1 MELPLVRGSGML
13 THLFTDAIPV
23 VKPYCLNAINA
34 VPATFECPEE
44 ESGESM
50 KILLLL
56 VLLRNPK
63 EDIADTIIKRIYKKK
78 VNINNKSTNNTTSC
92 SCSSS
97 RKVISLLI
105 LHIHVFPGKIISWK
119 P

>member
-1 MELPLVRGSGML
+1 MTDFGEMYANFLYTDANGGTMELPLVRGSGML

-63 EDIADTIIKRIYKKK
+63 EDIADTII
-78 VNINNKSTNNTTSC
+78 
-92 SCSSS
+92 
-97 RKVISLLI
+97 
-105 LHIHVFPGKIISWK
+105 
-119 P
+119 